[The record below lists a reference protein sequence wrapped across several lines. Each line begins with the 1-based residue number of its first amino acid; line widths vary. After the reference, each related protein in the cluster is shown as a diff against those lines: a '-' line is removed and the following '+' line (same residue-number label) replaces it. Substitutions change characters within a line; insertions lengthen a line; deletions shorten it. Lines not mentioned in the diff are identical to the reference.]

1 MDLFDG
7 PLTADIDPRI
17 AQGLRGVVEALGAAD
32 NGLRRLREG
41 AAVAETAMTGVA
53 NRAGSAAATLSQ
65 AADSFRG
72 SANRFGRE
80 AAEGFRGLT
89 EMAHHVEAFAGGVT
103 RLAAEQQRLDRINRE
118 TGLNL
123 ERIAASSERYMSQ
136 LDAAKVVEQFA
147 AARMNLSQVEA
158 EALAQG
164 AARLAQMFD
173 TSVEEQGRRLFSAI
187 SRGEIEVLQTLGPH
201 MAALSGQ
208 THTASERLTTFIDHL
223 GELGPAT
230 EDAATRMERLEGA
243 VQGLERSFSGG
254 FVDEAQRLFAG
265 IGTAD
270 DDMVHLAA
278 GVRQLGTDAADLAS
292 AIVNLAMVP
301 VLAIGTLV
309 SALSDTLGDLIR
321 AADALSRR
329 DFAGA
334 RAAIGADLGQD
345 TQDLFET
352 MMGRLRAGGQ
362 SSARLLGIDTGEDGP
377 APEEHH
383 DGSAA
388 AGVMLFGVGSQ
399 PDGRRGRGGRGG
411 HRRPTIDQLM
421 GRAFQNEDASRR
433 VNRTFGLHIEQPSLE
448 VEDQFG
454 ARRSIRDM
462 EGEGAGKDAERARR
476 EQELFDQGEAGKATA
491 AREETEARRNARLG
505 RRLEASTGADV
516 GDVGL
521 DAEARAANDIA
532 SAWGNATDALT
543 KHLDLVAQ
551 GRETWADVWT
561 GIKETA
567 QRALIDIAM
576 TEGKVELGRALGA
589 LAVGNFAGAGLHL
602 AAGAA
607 LLAIGGGVSYL
618 TGGAGDADK
627 AREKEAEKEARKSR
641 SSSRVPRMDA
651 SASGGSSPVTI
662 SVNFGGSSFYGSGGP
677 RQAAAEFVD
686 LLNRNAHL
694 SGAVLDA
701 RVVGR

>member
-7 PLTADIDPRI
+7 PLTADLDPRL
-17 AQGLRGVVEALGAAD
+17 AQGLLHVVDALGAMD
-32 NGLRRLREG
+32 GGLRRLREG
-41 AAVAETAMTGVA
+41 AGVAETAMTGVA
-53 NRAGSAAATLSQ
+53 TRAGSAAAVLAQ

-80 AAEGFRGLT
+80 VVEGFRGLT

-103 RLAAEQQRLDRINRE
+103 RLAAEQQRLDRITRE

-123 ERIAASSERYMSQ
+123 ERVAASSERYLSQ
-136 LDAAKVVEQFA
+136 LDAAKVIEQFA

-208 THTASERLTTFIDHL
+208 THSANERLTTFIDHL

-230 EDAATRMERLEGA
+230 EDAATRMERMEGA
-243 VQGLERSFSGG
+243 VQGLERAFSGG

-278 GVRQLGTDAADLAS
+278 GVRQLGTDAADLAG

-309 SALSDTLGDLIR
+309 SALSDELGRLLQI
-321 AADALSRR
+321 ADRLAHG
-329 DFAGA
+329 DMAGA
-334 RAAIGADLGQD
+334 RAARNSGSSQD
-345 TQDLFET
+345 TRDLMET
-352 MMGRLRAGGQ
+352 TMGRLRAGGQ
-362 SSARLLGIDTGEDGP
+362 ASARLLGIDTGEDP
-377 APEEHH
+377 EAPEARH

-388 AGVMLFGVGSQ
+388 AGAMLFGTGSTT
-399 PDGRRGRGGRGG
+399 PPARPGSPGRRGGRRGAGGEGRFGYSIEAANALDAENKQEELDKLAAQDGERNARTLREALARGADQQREASLREWQRMQQIEADKASGGREA
-411 HRRPTIDQLM
+411 T
-421 GRAFQNEDASRR
+421 
-433 VNRTFGLHIEQPSLE
+433 
-448 VEDQFG
+448 
-454 ARRSIRDM
+454 
-462 EGEGAGKDAERARR
+462 ER
-476 EQELFDQGEAGKATA
+476 E
-491 AREETEARRNARLG
+491 RNARLD
-505 RRLEASTGADV
+505 RRLAAATGADV

-551 GRETWADVWT
+551 GRETWADVWD

-567 QRALIDIAM
+567 ERALIDIAM
-576 TEGKVELGRALGA
+576 KEGEVELGRALGA
-589 LAVGNFAGAGLHL
+589 LAVGNFPGAGLHL

-618 TGGAGDADK
+618 TGGAGDAGR
-627 AREKEAEKEARKSR
+627 AAEKDAKKSTTR
-641 SSSRVPRMDA
+641 SSTRVPTM
-651 SASGGSSPVTI
+651 GGSSEAGAPVNI
-662 SVNFGGSSFYGSGGP
+662 SVSFGGASFYGSGGP
-677 RQAAAEFVD
+677 RQAASELVD
-686 LLNRNAHL
+686 LLNRHGHL
-694 SGAVLDA
+694 SGAVLDP
-701 RVVGR
+701 RLTGRA